1 MNFFSNRVISDAAR
15 DLIQFD
21 VDSIRQVV
29 AAQRGREP
37 DVWLADPEAYEK
49 NGRILRDSPS
59 SRLLAY
65 SRVDRT
71 MYATDGCNACT
82 RRMCIPLESVSDSEL
97 QTFAEDNDF
106 RLELLERLVDIIR

>member
-1 MNFFSNRVISDAAR
+1 MNYFSNRVISDAAR

-37 DVWLADPEAYEK
+37 DIWLADPESYER

-65 SRVDRT
+65 SRADRT

-82 RRMCIPLESVSDSEL
+82 RRIGIPLESVSDSEL